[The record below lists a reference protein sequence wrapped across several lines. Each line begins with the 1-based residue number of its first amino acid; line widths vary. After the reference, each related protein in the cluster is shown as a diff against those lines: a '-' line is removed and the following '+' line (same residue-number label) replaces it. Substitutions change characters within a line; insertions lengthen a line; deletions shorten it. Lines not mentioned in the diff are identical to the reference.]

1 LDFGKNGHMLLNRVE
16 KEILRERWRL
26 VACSEAFVARQNHLG
41 WLNKEVPDRMVSR
54 L

>member
-1 LDFGKNGHMLLNRVE
+1 MLLSRVE
-16 KEILRERWRL
+16 KEIERQRL
-26 VACSEAFVARQNHLG
+26 VAGSEAFVARQNHLG